1 MRGKNA
7 GFKGVKVKC
16 GNAAVWEIQR
26 RCECEKDL
34 QDVMLINVCAF
45 PFFLFFFNYIL
56 FLLLL
61 CCCCCYIFEITTTN
75 GADWFV
81 NLTQWINPWICI
93 YIYIHKCVSVCVYMY
108 YNFSFFQRKQNF
120 VLQRVY
126 CWLLQVVRRMSAKS
140 SKKQGVKETAPSLL
154 YALAAS
160 VYQLDL
166 CTCVRN

>member
-93 YIYIHKCVSVCVYMY
+93 YLQYIHKCVSVCVYMY
-108 YNFSFFQRKQNF
+108 YNFSFFSANKTLYFSVFTVNF
-120 VLQRVY
+120 YKLFGEWAPKARRSRVWKKRRLP
-126 CWLLQVVRRMSAKS
+126 CCTHWRQVFIS
-140 SKKQGVKETAPSLL
+140 
-154 YALAAS
+154 
-160 VYQLDL
+160 
-166 CTCVRN
+166 